1 MISPLSVL
9 QRANVHI
16 VMLLL
21 SLSLLTL
28 MLLQHVLL
36 CHSKQHGAASAVVAA
51 FLSVVPLVFRFRN
64 LKR

>member
-1 MISPLSVL
+1 
-9 QRANVHI
+9 
-16 VMLLL
+16 
-21 SLSLLTL
+21 
-28 MLLQHVLL
+28 LL